1 MNVATRENAISK
13 VRQESP
19 PSMTENIGTLFKA
32 NLVRKNPAV
41 IDLSDPL
48 QPLIR
53 SYAEL
58 NARADGVALALVA
71 AGIAPGDTVGIL
83 SLNRVEF
90 IESFFGIMRIGA
102 VPVPVNIKLPP
113 ETVRYILA
121 DAATKLNFVD
131 EAAKTLVPRER
142 INICFDDD
150 YEVFIKPGAFDAV
163 PVLGSDLC
171 CMPYT
176 SGTTGKPKGVYLTH
190 EGQQWA
196 ANTLVKHRRLT
207 ANERILISAPFFHKN
222 ALVAIKTA
230 MLPGA
235 SLISLPRFDASQA
248 LKAIHEHKVTMI
260 TGVPTML
267 YMMMEETDLVESLD
281 LNSVTTVSMGSAPA
295 SDSLIKRI
303 LETFPN
309 AEVQFNYGITEGG
322 PLMVGWFHPEGKSRP
337 LGSVGYPL
345 PQCEYRFEGG
355 CHDKE
360 GELIVRN
367 PGVAAGYH
375 NLPDATAE
383 KFQDGWFRTGDILRE
398 DEDGWLYF
406 VGRIDD
412 MFVCSGENIFPSE
425 VVLLLERHPEI
436 VQAVVVPFDD
446 ERRGQVPVAF
456 VKRGPKAVV
465 DEEAVKQYA
474 LAEGPAYA
482 HPRRVIFVEEFP
494 LSGTNKIDETALRRF
509 AENEGERVN
518 GGQ

>member
-1 MNVATRENAISK
+1 MCASSSFR
-13 VRQESP
+13 
-19 PSMTENIGTLFKA
+19 
-32 NLVRKNPAV
+32 
-41 IDLSDPL
+41 
-48 QPLIR
+48 
-53 SYAEL
+53 
-58 NARADGVALALVA
+58 RA
-71 AGIAPGDTVGIL
+71 
-83 SLNRVEF
+83 
-90 IESFFGIMRIGA
+90 
-102 VPVPVNIKLPP
+102 K
-113 ETVRYILA
+113 
-121 DAATKLNFVD
+121 
-131 EAAKTLVPRER
+131 
-142 INICFDDD
+142 
-150 YEVFIKPGAFDAV
+150 
-163 PVLGSDLC
+163 
-171 CMPYT
+171 
-176 SGTTGKPKGVYLTH
+176 
-190 EGQQWA
+190 
-196 ANTLVKHRRLT
+196 
-207 ANERILISAPFFHKN
+207 
-222 ALVAIKTA
+222 
-230 MLPGA
+230 
-235 SLISLPRFDASQA
+235 
-248 LKAIHEHKVTMI
+248 
-260 TGVPTML
+260 
-267 YMMMEETDLVESLD
+267 
-281 LNSVTTVSMGSAPA
+281 
-295 SDSLIKRI
+295 
-303 LETFPN
+303 
-309 AEVQFNYGITEGG
+309 
-322 PLMVGWFHPEGKSRP
+322 
-337 LGSVGYPL
+337 

-355 CHDKE
+355 CHEKE

-456 VKRGPKAVV
+456 VKRGPNAVV